1 MSKTL
6 MIYGA
11 YGYTGELV
19 VREAVRQGMRPIIAG
34 RDAKKLE
41 PLADAFGLETR
52 AFEVAKAKA
61 NLENVAVVLNCAG
74 PFSTTAVAFVEAC
87 IASHVHY
94 VDITGEI
101 PVFQFCHAQ
110 DARAAD
116 AGIVLC
122 PGAGF
127 DIVPTD
133 SLAAALKARMP
144 DAARIDLAFS
154 FGTKPSIG
162 TAKTILES
170 AASGGLIRRN
180 HRLVSVPNAWRIK
193 RIPFPGG
200 TRWGVSI
207 PWGDVFTA
215 GVSTGVPDGLVY
227 CALPLTLG
235 LTMRLTNFTRR
246 LFAVR
251 AVSQALDRL
260 ARRVFAGGPDAGAR
274 DVQRTEFWA
283 QATNVQG
290 RTATMTMSAPNVYAM
305 TADTALAIA
314 NRCLT
319 ASGPGGYRTPSML
332 MGSAFFLERPGF
344 DVSYPDQSNAR
355 RQAS

>member
-1 MSKTL
+1 

-19 VREAVRQGMRPIIAG
+19 VREAVRLGLQPIIAG
-34 RDAKKLE
+34 RDGKKLQ
-41 PLADAFGLETR
+41 PLADALGLEAR
-52 AFEVAKAKA
+52 AFEVARAKA
-61 NLENVAVVLNCAG
+61 NLKDVAVILNCAG
-74 PFSTTAVAFVEAC
+74 PFSSTASAFVEAC
-87 IASHVHY
+87 IDAHVHY

-110 DARAAD
+110 DARAAA

-144 DAARIDLAFS
+144 DASRIDLAFS

-170 AASGGLIRRN
+170 AASGGLIRRD
-180 HRLVSVPNAWRIK
+180 HRLVSVPNAYRMR

-215 GVSTGVPDGLVY
+215 GISTGVPDGLVY

-235 LTMRLTNFTRR
+235 LSMRLTNFMRR
-246 LFAVR
+246 LFATPS
-251 AVSQALDRL
+251 VSKALYRL
-260 ARRVFAGGPDAGAR
+260 AERLFSGGPDAGAR
-274 DVQRTEFWA
+274 GIERTEFWA
-283 QATNVQG
+283 QARNIHGQAV
-290 RTATMTMSAPNVYAM
+290 TMRMSAPNVYAM

-314 NRCLT
+314 QRCLT
-319 ASGPGGYRTPSML
+319 DPGRGGYTTPSML
-332 MGSAFFLERPGF
+332 MGSAFFLGRPGF
-344 DVSYPDQSNAR
+344 EVSYA
-355 RQAS
+355 

>member
-1 MSKTL
+1 

-19 VREAVRQGMRPIIAG
+19 VRAAVSQGLQPIIAG
-34 RDAKKLE
+34 RDGKKLK
-41 PLADAFGLETR
+41 PLADAFGLEMR
-52 AFEVAKAKA
+52 AFEVARAKA
-61 NLENVAVVLNCAG
+61 NLTNVAVILNCAG
-74 PFSTTAVAFVEAC
+74 PFSTTASALVEAC
-87 IASHVHY
+87 IDTHVHY

-110 DARAAD
+110 DARAAA

-144 DAARIDLAFS
+144 DASRIDLAFS

-180 HRLVSVPNAWRIK
+180 HRLVSVPNAYRMR
-193 RIPFPGG
+193 RIPFPAG

-227 CALPLTLG
+227 CALPLALG
-235 LTMRLTNFTRR
+235 LTMRLTNFMRR
-246 LFAVR
+246 LFAVPS
-251 AVSQALDRL
+251 VSNALYRL
-260 ARRVFAGGPDAGAR
+260 AERFFAGGPDADAR
-274 DVQRTEFWA
+274 VVERTEFWA
-283 QATNVQG
+283 QATNVHGQ
-290 RTATMTMSAPNVYAM
+290 AITMKMSAPNVYAM

-314 NRCLT
+314 QRCLT
-319 ASGPGGYRTPSML
+319 DPGPGGYRTPSML

-344 DVSYPDQSNAR
+344 EVSYA
-355 RQAS
+355 